1 MGELTATPKVKRGA
15 VLVCRGGSG
24 SRCAEATEKLGCHL
38 KQADDG
44 GGDRDAGVRQQG
56 RSEGRSRGRSR
67 GRGEGKWDRRAEKK
81 YGPGAGRP
89 HRELVSMP
97 HHEVCN

>member
-24 SRCAEATEKLGCHL
+24 SRCAEAAEKLGCHL

-56 RSEGRSRGRSR
+56 RSEGRSRQ
-67 GRGEGKWDRRAEKK
+67 
-81 YGPGAGRP
+81 AGRALSGLAEGAAGTWRGMVACLSCRP
-89 HRELVSMP
+89 EDRALKAREA
-97 HHEVCN
+97 